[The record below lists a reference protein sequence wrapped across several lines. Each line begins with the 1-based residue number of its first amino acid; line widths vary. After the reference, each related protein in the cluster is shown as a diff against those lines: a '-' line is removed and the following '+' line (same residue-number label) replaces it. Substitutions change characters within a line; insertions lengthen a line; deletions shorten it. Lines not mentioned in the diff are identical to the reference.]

1 MNKNQANILVIDDDP
16 DILLAAEIFLKR
28 HYQKVVTLTDPN
40 YIEKTMVETPFNI
53 FLLDMNFAIGL
64 NTGDEG
70 LHWLN
75 KILTID
81 PNAVV
86 ILMTAYGDVEL
97 SVKAIKQG
105 AADFVLKPWKN
116 TKLLATLNS
125 ALLLSQSRKQLN
137 ESKKQIKQLSISQQA
152 LQLEQQQK
160 NPDVVGQSPAWQ
172 KLLTIA
178 QKAGRTDANILV
190 LGENGAGKEIIAHE
204 IYRQSNRANNI
215 MLSVDLGA
223 VPENLFESELFG
235 HVKGAFTDANSDRAG
250 RFQAAAGGTLFLDE
264 IGNLPLHLQA
274 KLLRVIEQKEITPL
288 GSDKIIKVD
297 VRLICATNMPL
308 EQLVNEGLFR
318 ADLFYRINTV
328 QLQIPP
334 LRERQED
341 IPLLLQHFITRYTRK
356 YQLTKKSLDA
366 KALKSLKRYR
376 WPGNVRELAHAVE
389 RALILSDDTVLTDQ
403 DFLLTSQ
410 NKPLSTDSF
419 TDCNLERIEKS
430 AVNHAIEKHNGNISH
445 AATELGITR
454 TSLYRRM
461 KKYAL

>member
-28 HYQKVVTLTDPN
+28 HYQKIVTLTDPN
-40 YIEKTMVETPFNI
+40 QIEKNMNETPFDI

-75 KILTID
+75 KILTIE

-97 SVKAIKQG
+97 AVKAIKQG

-125 ALLLSQSRKQLN
+125 ALLLS
-137 ESKKQIKQLSISQQA
+137 ESKKQIKQLNISQQA
-152 LQLEQQQK
+152 LQREQQQK
-160 NPDVVGQSPAWQ
+160 NPDVIGQSPAWQ
-172 KLLTIA
+172 QLLTIA
-178 QKAGRTDANILV
+178 KKAARTDANVLV
-190 LGENGAGKEIIAHE
+190 LGENGAGKEVIAHE
-204 IYRQSNRANNI
+204 IYRHSNRADHL

-288 GSDKIIKVD
+288 GSNKVIKVD

-308 EQLVNEGLFR
+308 QQLVDEGLFR

-341 IPLLLQHFITRYTRK
+341 IPLLLQHFISRYTRK
-356 YQLTKKSLDA
+356 YQLDKKSLDA
-366 KALKSLKRYR
+366 KALKNLKRYR

-389 RALILSDDTVLTDQ
+389 RALILSENSELTEQ
-403 DFLLTSQ
+403 DFLLTAH
-410 NKPLSTDSF
+410 NKTLNKDSF
-419 TDCNLERIEKS
+419 SDCNLERIEKS
-430 AVNHAIEKHNGNISH
+430 AVNHAIEKHGGNISH
-445 AATELGITR
+445 AADELGITR
-454 TSLYRRM
+454 TSLYRRI
-461 KKYAL
+461 KKYNL